1 MLVGD
6 SHLWFPEYVQPGC
19 GENGRYLLMVQRLV
33 VRLCKFACCL
43 FFSTALFAAQ
53 LTGTVTNATTGK
65 PAGGDDVTLLS
76 LTGGMQETSSAK
88 TDAQGKFTL
97 EEPDEMVEHLIRV
110 SHGGTFYYKAVPV
123 GTKTSEVRVYDVAA
137 KVDNILE
144 EGHVFQMQTS
154 NGQLEVDEKYILR
167 NESSPPRTRMSD
179 HSLEIEL
186 PAGAQLIDCMAAGPG
201 GMPVTVSPIPL
212 KAKNHYGLPYP
223 LRPGKTE
230 FRINYKVPYSG
241 SFDFTVKPE
250 NSVAELGIILPKS
263 MKLTATGFTQDN
275 DEAGMSVFFMKNVA
289 AAEPVKFSVSG
300 EGVAPREA
308 QEPPAPGGESPAG
321 TPTEAAGGNSGARW
335 YVIGLLFAMAV
346 AGAIVVF
353 RKVRRERSASEGKS
367 KNRASDR
374 AAKKGSR
381 GQAEVATF
389 SSSDGSMLDALKEE
403 LFQLETDRLEG
414 KISQQA
420 YETSKAGL
428 DTLIRR
434 QMKKSASH
442 S

>member
-1 MLVGD
+1 LLIVG
-6 SHLWFPEYVQPGC
+6 
-19 GENGRYLLMVQRLV
+19 RLSA
-33 VRLCKFACCL
+33 LFYTLTCCL

-65 PAGGDDVTLLS
+65 PAEGDDVTLLS
-76 LTGGMQETSSAK
+76 LTGGMQETSNTK

-97 EEPDEMVEHLIRV
+97 EEPDEMVDHLIRV

-144 EGHVFQMQTS
+144 EGHVFQMQTG
-154 NGQLEVDEKYILR
+154 NGQLEVNEKYILR
-167 NESSPPRTRMSD
+167 NESAPPRTRMSD
-179 HSLEIEL
+179 HSLEVEL

-201 GMPVTVSPIPL
+201 GMPVTVSPVPL

-230 FRINYKVPYSG
+230 FRITYKVPYSG
-241 SFDFTVKPE
+241 SFDFTVKPQ

-263 MKLTATGFTQDN
+263 MKLAATGFAQDN
-275 DEAGMSVFFMKNVA
+275 DEAGMSVFFMKNVSA
-289 AAEPVKFSVSG
+289 SEPVKFSVSG

-308 QEPPAPGGESPAG
+308 QEPPAPGGDSRAG
-321 TPTEAAGGNSGARW
+321 TPSEAAGGNSGSRW
-335 YVIGLLFAMAV
+335 YLIGLLFALA
-346 AGAIVVF
+346 AGGAILVF
-353 RKVRRERSASEGKS
+353 RKVRRGPSASGGKS
-367 KNRASDR
+367 SNRAVARD
-374 AAKKGSR
+374 AKKASR
-381 GQAEVATF
+381 GQAEVATTYG
-389 SSSDGSMLDALKEE
+389 SSDGSMLDALKEE

-420 YETSKAGL
+420 YEKTKAGL